1 VPVPLLLPVAEGL
14 AVQLAVAERD
24 TDAVTLPDG
33 VWLGELA
40 RDGVAVVLSLPDCI
54 AGNPSGAS
62 HCHVGCGSR
71 RAASNASLLCLQFWL
86 ASLLLTCV

>member
-1 VPVPLLLPVAEGL
+1 VPVPLLLSVVEGL

-40 RDGVAVVLSLPDCI
+40 RDGVALVLSLPDCTSNKNHEAREI
-54 AGNPSGAS
+54 
-62 HCHVGCGSR
+62 GCGSGS
-71 RAASNASLLCLQFWL
+71 AAAG
-86 ASLLLTCV
+86 A